1 MRPAGRLLASTMLTA
16 TFGLANPD
24 DVFEPLRID
33 AFADGAAAVV
43 FFLPDQCP
51 ACELL
56 AGWASKDYD
65 LDVPL
70 YFVSSAPVAE
80 LASWS
85 SRHPNLAVVHDEQSA
100 WGEAL
105 GVTEVPSVFILS
117 DGNVINADY
126 WPFFGGLEGLQVT
139 IEMSYG
145 LGHADVEHAV
155 DFVRLS
161 NMTGYD
167 ASDRGFVIGDLEI
180 PASFILCS
188 PTCPACSDEA
198 QWLVDNGLPPPTY
211 VLMVAPASS
220 PRHATPW
227 EAIPGISI
235 LHLDA
240 ETLGPAVV
248 PLHFRLGTGFVVEE
262 VLVGFSPEPVRR
274 FLTST
279 GGIE

>member
-1 MRPAGRLLASTMLTA
+1 MVSLDLLRRHVAGRQPTCPVARAEVARRTHVPPRWMRPAGRLLASTMLTA

-126 WPFFGGLEGLQVT
+126 WPFFGGLEGL
-139 IEMSYG
+139 
-145 LGHADVEHAV
+145 
-155 DFVRLS
+155 
-161 NMTGYD
+161 
-167 ASDRGFVIGDLEI
+167 
-180 PASFILCS
+180 
-188 PTCPACSDEA
+188 
-198 QWLVDNGLPPPTY
+198 
-211 VLMVAPASS
+211 
-220 PRHATPW
+220 
-227 EAIPGISI
+227 
-235 LHLDA
+235 
-240 ETLGPAVV
+240 
-248 PLHFRLGTGFVVEE
+248 
-262 VLVGFSPEPVRR
+262 
-274 FLTST
+274 
-279 GGIE
+279 